1 MHCAMSNMA
10 YQDGVFAR
18 ALEALRKIPRAILGV
33 LVAFA
38 LGLGANTALFTLGY
52 SQSLG
57 LYPHPDELVVL
68 RSEVQGH
75 NEGVSTG
82 DFIRWRE
89 QTTVFQDLHASTEG
103 AFRIA
108 SQDGPEYVAASLV
121 TTGFYRMMGDRFS
134 LGYDFISEDGTPGG
148 DRVVILAHSMWKRLG
163 ADPAIIGS
171 TLLMD
176 GEPYTVVGVLAP
188 GLRDRGAPVT
198 VPLVFK
204 PEHLN
209 QHDRQMNVIGR
220 LKPGVSIREAQA
232 DVNAVTARMTQSALN
247 SNQGWRV
254 SVEPIEAAS
263 LPNDR
268 KLVLWLML
276 GVVAFVLLIACVSV
290 ANLLRL
296 RSEAAYR
303 HLLPNA
309 RFPLE

>member
-1 MHCAMSNMA
+1 MA

-18 ALEALRKIPRAILGV
+18 ALEALRKIPRAILVV

-57 LYPHPDELVVL
+57 LYPHADELVVL

-296 RSEAAYR
+296 RSDAGYR
-303 HLLPNA
+303 HLLPTP